1 MSLATVDY
9 SDVAT
14 GKKKNKKNTTPPSSQ
29 TRSLECVL
37 VNGLWKENTLTADV
51 SKAIHI
57 RVRDVYMLEHI

>member
-14 GKKKNKKNTTPPSSQ
+14 GKKKKKNTTPPSSQ

-57 RVRDVYMLEHI
+57 RVRDVHMLEHI